1 MAVESAADRLAFLSS
16 DEFGVA
22 ATIGT
27 ATVYGIFDDAFE
39 SVVIATG
46 EVTMTAPRFLCR
58 TADVTSVAQG
68 TAVTIGGVAYKVINI
83 EPDGTGMTALALSKD

>member
-1 MAVESAADRLAFLSS
+1 MAVESDADRLTFLSA
-16 DEFGVA
+16 DDFGTA
-22 ATIGT
+22 ATIGS
-27 ATVYGIFDDAFE
+27 ATVYGIFDDAYE
-39 SVVIATG
+39 SVNIATG
-46 EVTMTAPRFLCR
+46 EITMTAPRFLCR